1 MISGLDLNQIYSYT
15 LKGDT
20 DNPTV
25 FKLGVMPSYLMARVS
40 SGDSDAMEKA
50 YSFLQLSLK
59 GWENL
64 DVPFETAKQKFYG
77 RELDVVPL
85 SLLERLPINVIS
97 ELSSKVVEINKL
109 TGQEIKKGKS
119 SNFPHE

>member
-85 SLLERLPINVIS
+85 SLLERLPISVIS

-109 TGQEIKKGKS
+109 SGQEIK
-119 SNFPHE
+119 N